1 MNLDISIDDKNWKSV
16 ASLRK
21 LTKTAIKATISDD
34 DVSVSVLFTGDAEIL
49 EVNKQWRG
57 KAYAT
62 NVLSFPVSPTTPV
75 PDGEPRPLGDIILA
89 YGVIA
94 KEAAEQKKTIANHVA
109 HLIVHGTLHLLGYD
123 HEDDGEASIMEARE
137 IQILTGLGIENP
149 YRS

>member
-21 LTKTAIKATISDD
+21 LTRAAVKATLTDD
-34 DVSVSVLFTGDAEIL
+34 DVSVSVLFTGDAEVL

-57 KAYAT
+57 KASAT

-94 KEAAEQKKTIANHVA
+94 REAEEQKKTIANHIA

-123 HEDDGEASIMEARE
+123 HEDDGEASTMEARE
-137 IQILTGLGIENP
+137 IEILTGLGIENP

>member
-1 MNLDISIDDKNWKSV
+1 MKLEISIDDKDWKSV

-21 LTKTAIKATISDD
+21 LTRAAVKAALTDD

-49 EVNKQWRG
+49 EVNAQWRG
-57 KAYAT
+57 KANAT
-62 NVLSFPVSPTTPV
+62 NVLSFPVSATTPV
-75 PDGEPRPLGDIILA
+75 PDGEPRPIGDIVLA

-94 KEAAEQKKTIANHVA
+94 REAEEQKKTVANHVA

-123 HEDDGEASIMEARE
+123 HEDDGEAAMMEARE
-137 IQILTGLGIENP
+137 IEILTGLGIENP

>member
-21 LTKTAIKATISDD
+21 LTRAAVKATLTDD
-34 DVSVSVLFTGDAEIL
+34 DVSVSVLFTRDAEIL
-49 EVNKQWRG
+49 EVNKQWRD
-57 KAYAT
+57 KASAT

>member
-1 MNLDISIDDKNWKSV
+1 MKLEISIDDKDWKSV
-16 ASLRK
+16 ASLRT
-21 LTKTAIKATISDD
+21 LTRSAVKATLTHD

-57 KAYAT
+57 KASAT
-62 NVLSFPVSPTTPV
+62 NVLSFPVSTNAPV
-75 PDGEPRPLGDIILA
+75 PDGEPRPLGDIVLA

-94 KEAAEQKKTIANHVA
+94 REAEEQKKTIANHVA

-123 HEDDGEASIMEARE
+123 HEDDDEASLMETRE
-137 IQILTGLGIENP
+137 IEILTGLGIENP